1 MASLEALEQDFRLID
16 YSFRTFCAAHGIFTV
31 EDFLVHDLYEL
42 ETFAERDCKQEKL
55 KQGIRQMVSI
65 LEHKHKPWLNGME
78 LLEDAEVNSCTLS
91 TGWER
96 IDALL
101 QGGLRVGHITELV
114 GHSSS
119 GKTQVCLKCAS
130 HVASSYS
137 GMVMFFDTGNSFSA
151 KRIAQFLSLTG
162 AANIEI
168 KKNVQQVMSSIVC
181 HSIFD
186 MFTLLD
192 MLRQLKN
199 NLTSQVGCRVRMLII
214 DSLSSLIAPILGGGG
229 AHGHALMLTAG
240 FLLKEL
246 ANEHNL
252 SVLVTNHTVAGEAG
266 MCKPA
271 LGESW
276 KSIPHV
282 RLLLSRNRATNGSR
296 ISILKHPYL
305 STGKTTE
312 FMMM

>member
-1 MASLEALEQDFRLID
+1 MAPLEALEQDFRLID
-16 YSFRTFCAAHGIFTV
+16 SSFRIFCAAHGIFTV

-42 ETFAERDCKQEKL
+42 EAFAERDYKQEKL

-78 LLEDAEVNSCTLS
+78 LLEDAEVNKCTLS
-91 TGWER
+91 SGWER
-96 IDALL
+96 IDVLL
-101 QGGLRVGHITELV
+101 QGGLREGHITELV
-114 GHSSS
+114 GPSSS

-130 HVASSYS
+130 HVARSYS

-151 KRIAQFLSLTG
+151 KRIAQFLSLTSG

-168 KKNVQQVMSSIVC
+168 KKTVQQVMSSIVC

-199 NLTSQVGCRVRMLII
+199 NLTSQVGCQVRMLII

-229 AHGHALMLTAG
+229 VHGHALMLTTG

-252 SVLVTNHTVAGEAG
+252 SVLVAAFILSFVLASMKHSYLQINSHNDSEDLILQHFNA
-266 MCKPA
+266 A
-271 LGESW
+271 L
-276 KSIPHV
+276 KSISHMLTAEAKLQIP
-282 RLLLSRNRATNGSR
+282 S
-296 ISILKHPYL
+296 
-305 STGKTTE
+305 
-312 FMMM
+312 